1 MAARIETDLTACAV
15 SEIDGEWRVVAH
27 RPNWKWVYFGRLSLK
42 TEQQEFRDRAFGR
55 NPTISVIT
63 GRDPAGKG
71 FLLYARL
78 MPVKFMAD
86 PRLRLV

>member
-27 RPNWKWVYFGRLSLK
+27 RPNRKWVYFGRLSLQD
-42 TEQQEFRDRAFGR
+42 EQRKFRDRAFGK

-63 GRDPAGKG
+63 GRDPAGEG

-86 PRLRLV
+86 PRPRMF

>member
-1 MAARIETDLTACAV
+1 MVARIETDLTACAV
-15 SEIDGEWRVVAH
+15 SEIDDEWRVIAH
-27 RPNWKWVYFGRLSLK
+27 RPNWNWTYFGRLSLE
-42 TEQQEFRDRAFGR
+42 TEQRELRDRAFGR

-63 GRDPAGKG
+63 GRDPAGEG

-86 PRLRLV
+86 PRPRLV